1 MMAIST
7 SGGTTNLGL
16 DPKVAG
22 MLCYVP
28 CCVGLVFSVVAAIV
42 EKQSRFVRF
51 HAFQSL
57 LVHAA
62 AIVLGLGTNLAQ
74 IGLGLA
80 GLGGLGLG
88 LLLSLVGMVVGVA
101 FLGLT
106 IFLMIKAYGGEETEL
121 PVVGPMA
128 RQWV

>member
-1 MMAIST
+1 MATST
-7 SGGTTNLGL
+7 PGGAKTNLGL
-16 DPKVAG
+16 EPNVAG
-22 MLCYVP
+22 LLCYVP

-57 LVHAA
+57 LVHAV
-62 AIVLGLGTNLAQ
+62 AIVLGIGINVVQIVLGM
-74 IGLGLA
+74 A
-80 GLGGLGLG
+80 GLGAVG

-106 IFLMIKAYGGEETEL
+106 IFLMIKANAGEELEL

>member
-1 MMAIST
+1 MATST
-7 SGGTTNLGL
+7 PGGAKTNLGL
-16 DPKVAG
+16 EPNVAG
-22 MLCYVP
+22 LLCYVP

-57 LVHAA
+57 LVHAV
-62 AIVLGLGTNLAQ
+62 AIVLGIGINVLQVVLGV
-74 IGLGLA
+74 A
-80 GLGGLGLG
+80 GLGAVG
-88 LLLSLVGMVVGVA
+88 LLLSLVGMVIGVA

-106 IFLMIKAYGGEETEL
+106 IFLMIKANAGEELEL

>member
-1 MMAIST
+1 MATST
-7 SGGTTNLGL
+7 PGGAKTNLGL
-16 DPKVAG
+16 EPNVAG
-22 MLCYVP
+22 LLCYVP

-57 LVHAA
+57 LVHAV
-62 AIVLGLGTNLAQ
+62 AIVLAIGINVLQVVLGV
-74 IGLGLA
+74 A
-80 GLGGLGLG
+80 GLGAVG
-88 LLLSLVGMVVGVA
+88 LLLSLVGMVIGVA

-106 IFLMIKAYGGEETEL
+106 IFLMIKANAGEELEL
-121 PVVGPMA
+121 PVAGPMA

>member
-1 MMAIST
+1 MATST
-7 SGGTTNLGL
+7 PGGAKTNLGL
-16 DPKVAG
+16 EPNIAG
-22 MLCYVP
+22 LLCYVP

-57 LVHAA
+57 LVHAVA
-62 AIVLGLGTNLAQ
+62 FVLWFGFIVLGMVLGAVS
-74 IGLGLA
+74 
-80 GLGGLGLG
+80 G
-88 LLLSLVGMVVGVA
+88 LLSMILIPVEILVGVA
-101 FLGLT
+101 FLALT
-106 IFLMIKAYGGEETEL
+106 ILLMIKAHGGEEYEL

>member
-1 MMAIST
+1 MATST
-7 SGGTTNLGL
+7 PGGAKTNLGL
-16 DPKVAG
+16 EPNVAG
-22 MLCYVP
+22 LLCYVP

-57 LVHAA
+57 LLNGAA
-62 AIVLGLGTNLAQ
+62 LVLWFGFIVLGMVLGAVS
-74 IGLGLA
+74 
-80 GLGGLGLG
+80 G
-88 LLLSLVGMVVGVA
+88 LLSMILIPVEILVGVA
-101 FLGLT
+101 FLALT
-106 IFLMIKAYGGEETEL
+106 ILLMIKAHGGEEYEL

>member
-1 MMAIST
+1 MATST
-7 SGGTTNLGL
+7 PGGAKTNLGL
-16 DPKVAG
+16 EPNVAG
-22 MLCYVP
+22 LLCYVP

-57 LVHAA
+57 LVHAV
-62 AIVLGLGTNLAQ
+62 AIVLG
-74 IGLGLA
+74 IGLNVAQVVLGVA
-80 GLGGLGLG
+80 GLGAVG

-106 IFLMIKAYGGEETEL
+106 IFLMIKANSNEEFEL

>member
-1 MMAIST
+1 MATST
-7 SGGTTNLGL
+7 PGGAKTNMGL
-16 DPKVAG
+16 EPNIAG
-22 MLCYVP
+22 LLCYVP

-62 AIVLGLGTNLAQ
+62 AIVLGIGIQVLQVVLGV
-74 IGLGLA
+74 A
-80 GLGGLGLG
+80 GLGAVG
-88 LLLSLVGMVVGVA
+88 LLLSLVGMLVGVA

-106 IFLMIKAYGGEETEL
+106 VFMMIKANAGQELEL
-121 PVVGPMA
+121 PAVGPMA

>member
-1 MMAIST
+1 MATST
-7 SGGTTNLGL
+7 PGGAKTNLGL
-16 DPKVAG
+16 EPNIAG
-22 MLCYVP
+22 LLCYVP

-57 LVHAA
+57 LLHGA
-62 AIVLGLGTNLAQ
+62 AILLGVALNLTHLALGM
-74 IGLGLA
+74 A
-80 GLGGLGLG
+80 GLWAVG
-88 LLLSLVGMVVGVA
+88 LLLSVAGMVVGVG

-106 IFLMIKAYGGEETEL
+106 IFLMIKANSGEELEL
-121 PVVGPMA
+121 PVIGPMA

>member
-1 MMAIST
+1 MATST
-7 SGGTTNLGL
+7 PGGAKTNLGL
-16 DPKVAG
+16 EPNVAG
-22 MLCYVP
+22 LLCYVP

-62 AIVLGLGTNLAQ
+62 AIVLGIGVNVLQVVLGM
-74 IGLGLA
+74 A
-80 GLGGLGLG
+80 GLGAVG

-106 IFLMIKAYGGEETEL
+106 IFLMIKAHSGEELEL

>member
-1 MMAIST
+1 MATST
-7 SGGTTNLGL
+7 PGGPKTNLGL
-16 DPKVAG
+16 EPNIAG
-22 MLCYVP
+22 LLCYVP
-28 CCVGLVFSVVAAIV
+28 CCIGLVFSVVAAIV

-57 LVHAA
+57 LVHAV
-62 AIVLGLGTNLAQ
+62 AIVLG
-74 IGLGLA
+74 IGLQVGQVVLGVA
-80 GLGGLGLG
+80 GLGAVG

-106 IFLMIKAYGGEETEL
+106 IFLMIKANGGEEFEV
-121 PVVGPMA
+121 PGIGPIA